1 MPDAELV
8 SLILWLGVIKQIKL
22 TQARSIVALHF
33 VRPKQGLSL
42 TEQDGEADSDGASI
56 SVATVVL
63 VAVLAASEAAAAEAV
78 MAPTAECMVG

>member
-8 SLILWLGVIKQIKL
+8 SLILWLDAIKQIKL
-22 TQARSIVALHF
+22 TQARSIVALH
-33 VRPKQGLSL
+33 VGRPKQGLSL

-78 MAPTAECMVG
+78 MAPTGECMVG